1 MVQVDRDSKLS
12 DQLKLH
18 FYVVRSGEK
27 EASLFYILREKV
39 GMNQQTIV
47 FAATKY
53 HVEYL
58 HELCQ
63 KGGFSSDYIY
73 GSMDQR
79 AREDKLYRFRKRFCR
94 VLIVTDLAARGI
106 DIPLLENVVHYDFP
120 TKMKLFIH
128 RSGRTA
134 RAGQSG
140 SSYSIVTPEEIGY
153 MNDLSLFVGRK
164 HYDRVLPEHEGNTE
178 EEKAQA
184 WKDLVQD
191 PQRICYGSLPQHLL
205 DEYNTAIARL
215 WEINKENFEPL
226 RKSIKNA
233 MLKYSKTKDPASQ
246 ASVTVMRKLWNERSV
261 AVHPALLDQ
270 VNDKERALATFKD
283 QLSKFKPKQSVL
295 EIVIGKSLD
304 KDRIGT
310 FSSTLSI
317 QRDRQLDKKEK
328 EEAEKEAKLVME

>member
-1 MVQVDRDSKLS
+1 MKEYRMVQVDRDSKLS

-18 FYVVRSGEK
+18 AFVVRSGEK

-39 GMNQQTIV
+39 TMNQQTIV

-58 HELCQ
+58 HELCL

-79 AREDKLYRFRKRFCR
+79 SREEKLYRFRKRFCR

-140 SSYSIVTPEEIGY
+140 SSYSIITPEEIGY

-164 HYDRVLPEHEGNTE
+164 HYDRLEPEHEGKSE
-178 EEKAQA
+178 EDKALALKELIQNPM
-184 WKDLVQD
+184 KL
-191 PQRICYGSLPQHLL
+191 CYGSLPQHIL
-205 DEYNTAIARL
+205 DEYNTSIARL
-215 WEINKENFEPL
+215 WDINKEMFEPL
-226 RKSIKNA
+226 KKSINNA
-233 MLKYSKTKDPASQ
+233 MMKYSKTKDPASQ
-246 ASVTVMRKLWNERSV
+246 ASITLMRSLWAERSI
-261 AVHPALLDQ
+261 AVHPSLLCQ
-270 VNDKERALATFKD
+270 VDEKEAALAAFKD
-283 QLSKFKPKQSVL
+283 KLSKFKPK
-295 EIVIGKSLD
+295 
-304 KDRIGT
+304 
-310 FSSTLSI
+310 
-317 QRDRQLDKKEK
+317 
-328 EEAEKEAKLVME
+328 